1 MKRRNFIKTGLMG
14 TAAISMAPTVLLSR
28 QDCNVTNNDILGP
41 YWAENHPY
49 RVVLA
54 NIDEPGT
61 RIHIAGT
68 VKANDCETPIQNAIV
83 DVWHANDDGCYTIFQ
98 ECDSGNTDEDP
109 YNLRGQ
115 MLTNENGEYAFES
128 IWPGYYT
135 GRPRHFH
142 YKITTPNGLELV
154 TQCYFESDPEV
165 DDDWIE
171 THPGL
176 VIPLEEGEE
185 GEEGLYGIF
194 DIVMDETSV
203 EVSADDAKGAVP
215 SKPFLN
221 NNYPNPFN
229 NTTQIEF
236 GIPRQGH
243 VSLTV
248 YDMAGKWIVNLVD
261 GTLPPGTRVLQWN
274 GTDSFGNS
282 VPSGNYL
289 LVMKSGGFTRS
300 KKIVLLK

>member
-1 MKRRNFIKTGLMG
+1 MKRRNFIKTGLMS
-14 TAAISMAPTVLLSR
+14 TAAISMAPTALLSS

-41 YWAENHPY
+41 YWDENHPY
-49 RVVLA
+49 RAVLA

-142 YKITTPNGLELV
+142 YKITTTENLELV
-154 TQCYFESDPEV
+154 TQCYFLIDPEV
-165 DDDWIE
+165 DDSWLAN
-171 THPGL
+171 HQGL
-176 VIPLEEGEE
+176 VIPLEEGV
-185 GEEGLYGIF
+185 GGLYGVF
-194 DIVMDETSV
+194 DIFMDEDAIQVGSV
-203 EVSADDAKGAVP
+203 KHQSQIPQEP
-215 SKPFLN
+215 YLN
-221 NNYPNPFN
+221 NNFPNPFN
-229 NTTQIEF
+229 NSTQIEF
-236 GIPRQGH
+236 GISKQEH
-243 VSLTV
+243 VIISI
-248 YDMAGKWIVNLVD
+248 YDVSGRWIINIID
-261 GTLPPGTRVLQWN
+261 KNMLPGIHKFRWN
-274 GTDSFGNS
+274 GKNSRGNH
-282 VPSGNYL
+282 VPSGDYL
-289 LVMKSGGFTRS
+289 LVMRSGSFTRS
-300 KKIVLLK
+300 RKILFLK

>member
-1 MKRRNFIKTGLMG
+1 MKRRDFIKTGLIG
-14 TAAISMAPTVLLSR
+14 ATAVSIAPAAIISR

-49 RVVLA
+49 RAILA
-54 NIDEPGT
+54 NMEEPGT
-61 RIHIAGT
+61 RIYISGT
-68 VKANDCETPIQNAIV
+68 VMANNCETPIQNAIV

-115 MLTNENGEYAFES
+115 MLTNENGEYSFES

-142 YKITTPNGLELV
+142 YKITTPDNLELV
-154 TQCYFESDPEV
+154 TQCYFLIDPEV
-165 DDDWIE
+165 DDSWIE
-171 THPGL
+171 NHPGL

-185 GEEGLYGIF
+185 GLYGNF
-194 DIVMDETSV
+194 DIVMDEDGSGVGT
-203 EVSADDAKGAVP
+203 EVLDSTIP
-215 SKPFLN
+215 MEPYIN

-229 NTTQIEF
+229 NSTEIEF
-236 GIPRQGH
+236 GTTKIEH
-243 VSLTV
+243 VSISI
-248 YDMAGKWIVNLVD
+248 YDVSGKWIINIID
-261 GTLPPGTRVLQWN
+261 KKMKPGMHKLKWT
-274 GTDSFGNS
+274 GNNAIGNQ

-289 LVMKSGGFTRS
+289 LVMKSGSFTGSR
-300 KKIVLLK
+300 KIMYLK